1 MKSWTC
7 FLITVIPRESVYE
20 PKQGEVEKKE
30 VRGGGRWERRRRE
43 GEREKRRERK
53 REMRKREREGGRE
66 REGERSEGGVRGV

>member
-30 VRGGGRWERRRRE
+30 VRGGEKVGEKEGR

-53 REMRKREREGGRE
+53 REMRKRERGREGGRE
-66 REGERSEGGVRGV
+66 REKGVKGK

>member
-30 VRGGGRWERRRRE
+30 VRGGEKVGEKEGR
-43 GEREKRRERK
+43 GKREKRRERK
-53 REMRKREREGGRE
+53 RERDEEERERKGGRG
-66 REGERSEGGVRGV
+66 REKGVKGE

>member
-30 VRGGGRWERRRRE
+30 VRGGEKVGEKEERGGKREKEGKKERDEEERERGRE
-43 GEREKRRERK
+43 GERGRK
-53 REMRKREREGGRE
+53 E
-66 REGERSEGGVRGV
+66 